1 MRKARTVH
9 KPDTTRNPDGL
20 DEAIEHH
27 RRKEAARPFLVVREN
42 RNTIRV
48 VRVI

>member
-1 MRKARTVH
+1 MRKVRTIP

-20 DEAIEHH
+20 DEAIERH

-42 RNTIRV
+42 RNTIRI
-48 VRVI
+48 VRL

>member
-1 MRKARTVH
+1 MRQVKHTS

-20 DEAIEHH
+20 DEAIERH

-42 RNTIRV
+42 RNTIRI
-48 VRVI
+48 VRL